1 MQVSAFIERVRP
13 EIGDKT
19 STYRWAD
26 ANFLKPISDGE
37 REIVSRVPEAKY
49 VSAITTDA
57 LTEHASVTESILVTD
72 DYINALLHYVAF
84 RLLSELQDAGN
95 IAAAKEHYSLF
106 REEFR

>member
-19 STYRWAD
+19 EPYRWANT
-26 ANFLKPISDGE
+26 AFLKPLSDGE

-49 VSAITTDA
+49 VSAITTSA
-57 LTEHASVTESILVTD
+57 LTEHAAVTEDVLVTD
-72 DYINALLHYVAF
+72 DYFNALLHYVAF
-84 RLLSELQDAGN
+84 RILSELQDAGN
-95 IAAAKEHYSLF
+95 IAAAKEHYGLF